1 MRAVIAIVAFALGS
15 LLAFDAWS
23 IYDHVTTTVSPSGVP
38 AEYVGHLI
46 FIAGIAFD
54 PTHLIAGLAVA
65 AVLLWGGGI
74 FLLLA
79 GHNETTQT

>member
-1 MRAVIAIVAFALGS
+1 MRAVFAGLAFALGC

-23 IYDHVTTTVSPSGVP
+23 IHDHIARTRSPSGVP
-38 AEYVGHLI
+38 AEYVEHLI
-46 FIAGIAFD
+46 VMAGIAFD

-74 FLLLA
+74 FLLVA
-79 GHNETTQT
+79 GREETEP